1 MIDSGVIFAILF
13 GMILGTVLEAL
24 SLWKEE
30 SSIITWLVCIPC
42 AMLMSALVSFGIS
55 IGVSY
60 VFDGIMNESPTEN
73 VEDTVADVQAIY
85 MFEDGT
91 YFHYE
96 KESDGSYICKYIV
109 KDDKG
114 KHVEK
119 IHSSEVVFGENT
131 TDPIART
138 HIRNAD
144 TCLEEKYIEF
154 CVPEVCEVYE

>member
-1 MIDSGVIFAILF
+1 MIDSGVIFATLLGI
-13 GMILGTVLEAL
+13 ILGTVVEAL
-24 SLWKEE
+24 SLWEEE
-30 SSIITWLVCIPC
+30 SSIITWFVCIPC
-42 AMLMSALVSFGIS
+42 AMLMSALISFGAS

-60 VFDGIMNESPTEN
+60 VFNGMMNESPIEN
-73 VEDTVADVQAIY
+73 VEDTVADVQTIY

-96 KESDGSYICKYIV
+96 KESDGSYICKYIIEN
-109 KDDKG
+109 DKG

-119 IHSSEVVFGENT
+119 IDSSEVVFGENT

-144 TCLEEKYIEF
+144 TCLEETYIEF
-154 CVPEVCEVYE
+154 CVPEGYEVYE

>member
-24 SLWKEE
+24 ILWEEE
-30 SSIITWLVCIPC
+30 SSIITWFVCIPC
-42 AMLMSALVSFGIS
+42 AMLMGALVSFGIS
-55 IGVSY
+55 IGVSH
-60 VFDGIMNESPTEN
+60 VFDGMMNESPTEK
-73 VEDTVADVQAIY
+73 VEDTVTDVQTIY

-109 KDDKG
+109 EDDKG

-119 IHSSEVVFGENT
+119 IDSSEVVFGENT
-131 TDPIART
+131 TDPIARV

-144 TCLEEKYIEF
+144 TCLEETYIEF
-154 CVPEVCEVYE
+154 CVPEGCEVYE

>member
-1 MIDSGVIFAILF
+1 MIDSGVIFATLLGI
-13 GMILGTVLEAL
+13 ILGTVLEAL
-24 SLWKEE
+24 SLWEEE
-30 SSIITWLVCIPC
+30 SSIITWFVCIPC
-42 AMLMSALVSFGIS
+42 VMLMSALVSFGIS

-60 VFDGIMNESPTEN
+60 VFDGIMNDSPAENTEYT
-73 VEDTVADVQAIY
+73 VENTQTIY

-109 KDDKG
+109 EDDKG

-119 IHSSEVVFGENT
+119 VDSSEVVFEKNT

-138 HIRNAD
+138 YICNAG
-144 TCLEEKYIEF
+144 TCLEKSYIEF
-154 CVPEVCEVYE
+154 CVPEGYEMYE

>member
-1 MIDSGVIFAILF
+1 MIDSGVIFATLLGI
-13 GMILGTVLEAL
+13 ILGTVLEVL

-60 VFDGIMNESPTEN
+60 VFDGMMNESPTEN

-109 KDDKG
+109 EDDKG

-119 IHSSEVVFGENT
+119 IDSSEVVFGENT

-138 HIRNAD
+138 HICNAD
-144 TCLEEKYIEF
+144 TCLEETYIEF
-154 CVPEVCEVYE
+154 CVPDGCEVYE